1 MTLTIPDVQNW
12 KPDELTTA
20 SDAIGKLYT
29 GLDQTVKD
37 STTKIESVDWKGN
50 AASAAKT
57 RMDLEKTRASTVS
70 QALMGLQKAFTQ
82 QVDNLG
88 RAKTKVLQMRDNA
101 LHVPAPSTMPAF
113 DVAPDG
119 TVDPQKRV
127 DWLEQH
133 RGKLTDAEITTQTT
147 QIRADAARCQA
158 DIVQALKDAEGVAEQ
173 AVSAVNTAKGT
184 VDSAYAALGDPATGA
199 GAAPPAAPAP
209 VQPTALNTA
218 PSTDSTPYRTTSYT
232 SNGGGTTSYG
242 GSHHGSYGGG
252 GHYSGASYSTPS
264 SGGAPTV
271 TPSGNVKEWIEQAKQ
286 ILIAEGVPP
295 DQIDENAIAT
305 IIEHESG
312 GDPNAINNWDSNAA
326 AGHPSKGLMQCID
339 GTFNAYAVPGH
350 NDIWNPVDNIV
361 AATRY
366 SIATY
371 GGLDK
376 VPGVEAVAN
385 HGNYVGY

>member
-20 SDAIGKLYT
+20 SAAIGKLYT

-50 AASAAKT
+50 AATAAKT
-57 RMDLEKTRASTVS
+57 RMDLEKTRASAVS

-127 DWLEQH
+127 DWLNQH
-133 RGKLTDAEITTQTT
+133 RGKLTDAEITAQTT

-199 GAAPPAAPAP
+199 GAAAAPAP
-209 VQPTALNTA
+209 APVAPTAVSA
-218 PSTDSTPYRTTSYT
+218 PSSTNSTPYHAASYT
-232 SNGGGTTSYG
+232 SHGGGG
-242 GSHHGSYGGG
+242 GSSYGGG
-252 GHYSGASYSTPS
+252 GGSHMSFGSD
-264 SGGAPTV
+264 APLSK
-271 TPSGNVKEWIEQAKQ
+271 PSGNVAQWIAQAKQ
-286 ILIAEGVPP
+286 VLISMGYPP
-295 DQIDENAIAT
+295 DQINDAAIAT

-339 GTFNAYAVPGH
+339 STFNQWAAPGH
-350 NDIWNPVDNIV
+350 SDIWNPVDNIV
-361 AATRY
+361 AGCRY
-366 SIATY
+366 SIGRY
-371 GGLDK
+371 GSLNQ
-376 VPGVEAVAN
+376 VPGVVAVSN
-385 HGNYVGY
+385 NGSYVGY